1 MTELFGKLLFH
12 FFKQFSR
19 NEKLILTVENEIFST
34 SSELNPVFS
43 NFFSNA
49 VEKLKFLNISNF
61 TQNEN
66 NDSHKEALSYFENHP
81 RIVNIK
87 RKGFDTSFTFRETNS
102 NEVTLNINKACQNTD
117 INTKIIKSNAEL
129 FYQSYS

>member
-1 MTELFGKLLFH
+1 MFH

-19 NEKLILTVENEIFST
+19 NEKLILTEENEIFST
-34 SSELNPVFS
+34 RSELNQVFS

-81 RIVNIK
+81 SIVNIK

-129 FYQSYS
+129 FYQSYI